1 MEQPFLPHHSTSIW
15 TPSRFGTNCCTGG
28 KNGSILILPCHSH
41 TKMTK
46 QAESVGT
53 NNCTILRFAIRYKLN
68 ILVLT
73 RFVGKILSLRPYYPI
88 ACASTCGRNAT
99 EAKEWDF
106 DVDHPGIIFVSIRQ
120 GQSHV
125 EYLYGLKA
133 AKAADLKI
141 RETEQ
146 STTAVISGY
155 TKQ

>member
-1 MEQPFLPHHSTSIW
+1 
-15 TPSRFGTNCCTGG
+15 
-28 KNGSILILPCHSH
+28 
-41 TKMTK
+41 MTK
-46 QAESVGT
+46 QAKSVGT

-88 ACASTCGRNAT
+88 ACASTCGRSAT

-120 GQSHV
+120 GPSHV

-146 STTAVISGY
+146 STTALISGY

>member
-1 MEQPFLPHHSTSIW
+1 MQTQHFS
-15 TPSRFGTNCCTGG
+15 FD
-28 KNGSILILPCHSH
+28 
-41 TKMTK
+41 
-46 QAESVGT
+46 
-53 NNCTILRFAIRYKLN
+53 
-68 ILVLT
+68 
-73 RFVGKILSLRPYYPI
+73 KILSLRPYYPI
-88 ACASTCGRNAT
+88 ACASTCGRSAT

-106 DVDHPGIIFVSIRQ
+106 DVDHPGINFVSISQ
-120 GQSHV
+120 GPSHV

>member
-1 MEQPFLPHHSTSIW
+1 MPQPHQNDQTCQI
-15 TPSRFGTNCCTGG
+15 SRNKTTVW
-28 KNGSILILPCHSH
+28 SEDLHVS
-41 TKMTK
+41 
-46 QAESVGT
+46 
-53 NNCTILRFAIRYKLN
+53 
-68 ILVLT
+68 VLT
-73 RFVGKILSLRPYYPI
+73 RFVVKKLSLRPYYPI

-120 GQSHV
+120 GPSHV